1 MSSSVRARRAA
12 PWPSRLSETGASVIL
27 LEAGP
32 SDWYPMIHIPAGMR
46 SLLRNPL
53 VNWNY
58 TTEPEK
64 GSGERRIDWPRGRT
78 LGGSSSINGMLYVRG
93 APADFDGWAQMG
105 CRGWSYDD
113 VLPYFRKSENY
124 VQKGDPEVRGQG
136 GPLKVEDYRTILPLT
151 HRFVE
156 AAQQAGFP
164 FNPDLNGKQRYGVG
178 YSQMTRRGRWRGST
192 AQTYLREARKRPNI
206 RVETDAQGG
215 RLLFEG
221 KRCVGVEFMPRRQH
235 HDGQGQPRGDRLR
248 RRGELAA
255 YPADLGHRPGRA
267 PAVPRH
273 SRRARPARRR
283 LEPDRPLRRP
293 RRPSREGRAPP
304 STSWRASRASC
315 REIVKFFLT
324 GKGALTFGVT
334 TAQLFCDSRE
344 GLASPDLQLLF
355 TPGSTNTLKFGQL
368 DDKPAMSCVVCVV
381 KPDSRG
387 TIMAASADPFARPHI
402 KPNYFTAHTDELALL
417 GGVRHVRRVFAA
429 PALAQHS
436 VGETSPGPDVKTDAD
451 LLAYARKSGNTLY
464 HPVGTCKMGED
475 PRAVVDSRLRVRGI
489 QGLRVIDASVMP
501 TLTTGNTNAPTI
513 MIGEKGAAMI
523 REDAAAGH
531 RHASARA
538 DGRSAAAGRLLR
550 SRLAEGHAGRAD
562 QGRCPPVRG
571 TPPPHRHRPEPVAP
585 GGQPRDSC
593 DQPRLRAGRRFV
605 PARSPSASWTGPA
618 RASLTARPS
627 TACAASTTTPS
638 SRAST

>member
-1 MSSSVRARRAA
+1 MSQSATEWRGPSEKGGNEMQADYVVVGAGSAGCTVAA
-12 PWPSRLSETGASVIL
+12 RLSETGASVIL

-64 GSGERRIDWPRGRT
+64 NSGERRLDWPRGRT

-113 VLPYFRKSENY
+113 VLPYFKKSESY
-124 VQKGDPEVRGQG
+124 VQKGDPEVRGQD

-156 AAQQAGFP
+156 GAQQAGFP

-192 AQTYLREARKRPNI
+192 AQTYPARGADAAEPPGRDRRPGRPAHLRGQALHRR
-206 RVETDAQGG
+206 RVH
-215 RLLFEG
+215 
-221 KRCVGVEFMPRRQH
+221 PRRQH
-235 HDGQGQPRGDRLR
+235 HHGARQPRGDRVR
-248 RRGELAA
+248 RHGQLAA
-255 YPADLGHRPGRA
+255 HPADLRHRPGRA
-267 PAVPRH
+267 PAVARH
-273 SRRARPARRR
+273 SRWCTTCPASARNLIDHYVIRVVHRVQGTRTVNELARFPGV
-283 LEPDRPLRRP
+283 LP
-293 RRPSREGRAPP
+293 
-304 STSWRASRASC
+304 
-315 REIVKFFLT
+315 EIAKFFLT

-387 TIMAASADPFARPHI
+387 TDHGDHPPILSRGRRSSPTIYRPHRRAGAAGRH
-402 KPNYFTAHTDELALL
+402 PPRPPRLRQPRRWHSTAWARL
-417 GGVRHVRRVFAA
+417 
-429 PALAQHS
+429 
-436 VGETSPGPDVKTDAD
+436 SPGPDIQTDAD
-451 LLAYARKSGNTLY
+451 LLAYARKFGNTLY

-523 REDAAAGH
+523 REDA
-531 RHASARA
+531 R
-538 DGRSAAAGRLLR
+538 
-550 SRLAEGHAGRAD
+550 
-562 QGRCPPVRG
+562 
-571 TPPPHRHRPEPVAP
+571 
-585 GGQPRDSC
+585 
-593 DQPRLRAGRRFV
+593 
-605 PARSPSASWTGPA
+605 
-618 RASLTARPS
+618 
-627 TACAASTTTPS
+627 
-638 SRAST
+638 